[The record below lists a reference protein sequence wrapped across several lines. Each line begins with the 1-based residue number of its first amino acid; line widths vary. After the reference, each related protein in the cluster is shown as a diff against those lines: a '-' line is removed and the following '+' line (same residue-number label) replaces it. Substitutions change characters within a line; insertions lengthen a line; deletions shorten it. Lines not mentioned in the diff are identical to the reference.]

1 LLRRGAGEV
10 PHRQSTLRDACK
22 PAAER
27 ATAMLSSLRFIIGAI
42 LAGATLYVS
51 ALGLLATARLKHM
64 AKSGPIEVSRH
75 LLFDDRVDWNQF
87 YDPDSAQRFE
97 KLARRPEAS
106 EPAETSDLAA
116 PRIPE
121 LAAPEASIEPAT
133 RELSEERPADQSA
146 PTSPPPAA
154 TVESRSPDHDEA
166 STGDPL
172 PARSITQAVTGSPA
186 PARAGTPAA
195 TPGATTAT
203 EAPASSADSGPAEHS
218 VEQASDAHPAM
229 PPGNDSDVTSAVA
242 PTESSGQRQSSP
254 SLTDEELPVI
264 SPPPVFSPLAAPS
277 IDERKT
283 GATVVS
289 PAAPLAARAAAHVTD
304 RAIAPRRRKITLKAR
319 PARDPEPD
327 EPEQKPRVVKRPQV
341 HASHTWHTSRTSH
354 LAPTYHDALPSLP
367 SY

>member
-1 LLRRGAGEV
+1 
-10 PHRQSTLRDACK
+10 
-22 PAAER
+22 
-27 ATAMLSSLRFIIGAI
+27 MLSSLRFIIGAI

-154 TVESRSPDHDEA
+154 TVESRSPDRDEA
-166 STGDPL
+166 STGNPL
-172 PARSITQAVTGSPA
+172 PARSITQAVTGSLA
-186 PARAGTPAA
+186 PASDDTPAG

-203 EAPASSADSGPAEHS
+203 EPPASSVDSGPAERS